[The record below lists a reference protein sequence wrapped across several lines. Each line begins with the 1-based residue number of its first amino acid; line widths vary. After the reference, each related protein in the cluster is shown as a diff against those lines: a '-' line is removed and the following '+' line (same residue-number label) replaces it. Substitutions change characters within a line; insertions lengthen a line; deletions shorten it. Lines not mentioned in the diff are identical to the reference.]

1 MCFSYHPQMR
11 INNIPEDTQVSME
24 TVSGSRTVMNIN
36 DVVKKQSKIIP
47 NILGAHSL
55 SGCDTVSSFSSI
67 GKSAVFKKYSHML
80 KN

>member
-1 MCFSYHPQMR
+1 MR

-36 DVVKKQSKIIP
+36 DVVKKHSKIIP